1 MEQVIMA
8 IAAPLAKTYGI
19 NKAIEIA
26 YEKLGLEV
34 PTQSEIDVLTGGG
47 INAAFSPTNLATM
60 AKRGLVNFGI
70 RSLGSSIPIGPLA
83 LAGGIAF
90 LGNKFNPMN
99 PNAANYSPNL
109 RGQIDYLSGKNNFIG
124 INPNTGLTVYGPGSV
139 LAGKG
144 VTSFFGTNNY
154 QTALE
159 NKIGYFENRIKK
171 GKPINEKRYE
181 QAKKEKK
188 DFFEYRAD
196 VRDKAKT
203 KSSRPS
209 FSRPT
214 MKDIAGGSN
223 KSNGTSTSGGISGSV
238 SRGGTDDTPGTPFRR
253 GGIASLYG

>member
-8 IAAPLAKTYGI
+8 IAAPLARQYGI

-26 YEKLGLEV
+26 YEKLGLDI
-34 PTQSEIDVLTGGG
+34 PTQTEIDVLTGGG
-47 INAAFSPTNLATM
+47 INTAFSPSNFATM

-99 PNAANYSPNL
+99 PNAVNYSPNL
-109 RGQIDYLSGKNNFIG
+109 KGQVGYLSTQDGMLS

-139 LAGKG
+139 LAGKN
-144 VTSFFGTNNY
+144 VMSMFGTNNY
-154 QTALE
+154 QKALDKQI
-159 NKIGYFENRIKK
+159 NYFENRIKK
-171 GKPINEKRYE
+171 GKPINTTRYE
-181 QAKKEKK
+181 KAKKEKK
-188 DFFEYRAD
+188 DFFEFRAD
-196 VRDKAKT
+196 IRDRNKT
-203 KSSRPS
+203 RSSRS
-209 FSRPT
+209 FSRPN
-214 MKDIAGGSN
+214 MKDIAGGS
-223 KSNGTSTSGGISGSV
+223 GTSTSGGISGSV